1 MDKVIAIIG
10 PTASG
15 KTAMAVSLCQKFNG
29 EIVSADSRQV
39 YRGLDLGT
47 GKDLDDFITSEGV
60 VPYHLI
66 DVVEP
71 NQDYHLF
78 RYVKEARAAIE
89 DVRSRGKLPVI
100 VGGTPL
106 YLNALIDGYLLE
118 GCEPDSDYRAE
129 LEQKELSELVELLHQ
144 ASPEYYERTDKQN
157 KRRVIRSLEIIKI
170 KGPKPTEGFPPLNA
184 LLIAPFFERK
194 IMHQRIEQRLDARF
208 EAGMVE
214 EVATLHRQ
222 GVTWE
227 RLDWF
232 GLEYRY
238 IAKFL
243 QQELSFEE
251 MRELLL
257 IQIRKFCKR
266 QDIWYRKMERE
277 GKDIYWLPEGNLE
290 MATSL
295 CQMWLDGK
303 KMPFPEIRLND
314 IVYGPRNS

>member
-1 MDKVIAIIG
+1 MEKVIAIIG

-15 KTAMAVSLCQKFNG
+15 KTSMAVSLCRKFNG
-29 EIVSADSRQV
+29 EVISADSRQV

-47 GKDLDDFITSEGV
+47 GKDLDDFVTEDGMI
-60 VPYHLI
+60 PYHLI

-78 RYVKEARAAIE
+78 RYVKDAREAIK
-89 DVRSRGKLPVI
+89 DIQSRGKLPII

-106 YLNALIDGYLLE
+106 YINALVDGYLLE
-118 GCEPDSDYRAE
+118 GCEPDMEYRAE
-129 LEQKELSELVELLHQ
+129 LEQKELPELVEMLLQ

-157 KRRVIRSLEIIKI
+157 KRRIIRSLEIIKT
-170 KGPKPTEGFPPLNA
+170 KGPKPIDGYPPLNA
-184 LLIAPFFERK
+184 LFIAPFYDRK
-194 IMHQRIEQRLDARF
+194 VMHQRIEQRLDARF
-208 EAGMVE
+208 AAGMVE
-214 EVATLHRQ
+214 EVAALHRQ
-222 GVTWE
+222 GVSWE

-277 GKDIYWLPEGNLE
+277 GKDIYWLPNGNLE

-295 CQMWLDGK
+295 CQIWLEDK
-303 KMPFPEIRLND
+303 NMPLPEIRLDN
-314 IVYGPRNS
+314 IVYGPRNA